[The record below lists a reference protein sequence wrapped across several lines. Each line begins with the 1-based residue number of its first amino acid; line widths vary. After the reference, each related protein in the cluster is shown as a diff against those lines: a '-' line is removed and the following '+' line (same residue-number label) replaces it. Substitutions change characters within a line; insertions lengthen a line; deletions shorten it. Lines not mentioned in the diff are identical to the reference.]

1 VSTAGSDASASG
13 SSDPPAAG
21 PGDARTAIAA
31 DFARRFA
38 EYWSA
43 PTPARLAMVLAERT
57 RLVAPMTPTT
67 STLDEGRRAF
77 AELLELIP
85 DLTGEVHRW
94 GATTDGVLIEFT
106 LSGTAGGGP
115 IAWHAV
121 DRFVLGEDGLA
132 TERVSYFDSAPIALT
147 VARRPR
153 VWPAFLR
160 SRLRGL
166 RR

>member
-1 VSTAGSDASASG
+1 VSETAD
-13 SSDPPAAG
+13 
-21 PGDARTAIAA
+21 

-38 EYWSA
+38 EYWRA
-43 PTPARLAMVLAERT
+43 PSPERLDTVLAERV

-67 STLDEGRRAF
+67 ETLADGKCAF
-77 AELLELIP
+77 ADLLELIP

-94 GATTDGVLIEFT
+94 GATEDGVLIEFT

-115 IAWHAV
+115 VSWHAV

-132 TERVSYFDSAPIALT
+132 KERISYFDSLPLVLT

-153 VWPAFLR
+153 AWPGFLR
-160 SRLRGL
+160 SRLSRPRG
-166 RR
+166 